1 MEQYANNLENLV
13 EERTQAYLEEK
24 RRAENLLYQILP
36 QQIRLHH
43 DYLICARQQQL
54 RKLVYI
60 CGGVETQYT
69 QGSPLFQ
76 VGPGATQLF
85 LSDGMYQ
92 TIQLQQTF
100 NYGGNTYSQLYLS
113 MDGYV
118 AFFVPNID
126 DEVPNR
132 NLNKGII
139 APLWTDLDSD
149 SGGRWTYEQATNGS
163 LIAQANLEI
172 NRMFP
177 NVYFSASWVF
187 VSTWENVPLEFSGFQ
202 GATLQIILASNGG
215 GQSFILMNYGTIPTI
230 PSPYWL
236 AGYGMENSSFV
247 TIPVNSAPE
256 LSLSSNVNIPGRW
269 AFQFT
274 GSPLFQVGPGATQ
287 LVLSDGMYQTIQLQQ
302 TFNYGGNTYS
312 QLYLS
317 MDGYVA
323 FFIPNIDDEVPN
335 RNLNKDIIA
344 PLWTD
349 LDSDSEGRWTYEQ
362 ATSGPLIAQ
371 TNHEINRMFPNVYF
385 SASWVFVST
394 WENVPL
400 EFSGFQG
407 ATLQV
412 ILASNGGGQS
422 FILMNYGTIPSIPSP
437 YWLGATLQI
446 ILASN
451 GGGQSF
457 ILMNYGTIPSI
468 PSSYWLAGYG
478 RQNNIF
484 VTIPVNSAP
493 ELSSSSNVNIPGR
506 WAFQFTGSPLFQ
518 VGPGATQLFLSDGM
532 YQTIQLQQ
540 TFNHG
545 GNTYSQLYL
554 SMDGYVAFF
563 VPNIDDEVPNPNLG
577 KNIIAPLWT
586 DLDSDSGGK
595 WTYEQATSGPLIDQ
609 ANQEINRMFPNVYFS
624 ASWVLVSTWENVP
637 LEFSAFQGATLQIV
651 LASNGGGL
659 SFILMNYGTI
669 PSIPSPYWLLF
680 EAGYSADVLH
690 LNDPSCKGQ
699 VENNRLVF
707 YFDSNANMCGTTLKN
722 NNTHIIFE
730 NSIGTVNGIGLIS
743 RSGGLSITFSC
754 VYLLIQSISMPTD
767 ISATGSI
774 ISKDLSTEGSY
785 QISMI
790 PYTDATFLVPFSGN
804 VTLQINHQ
812 MYMAVEV
819 NPFDSN
825 QIALVLDNC
834 WATPVN
840 QTDYSIRWDLIINE
854 CPNPNDDTV
863 EVLQNGVSTSS
874 HFSFRMF
881 TFTSFSNKIYLH
893 CQVHL
898 CLKES
903 GNCALEQDMEAHQH
917 ITCPTRGERTL
928 DRCYT
933 TFKNSYKAQSRPP
946 FGKSGHAA
954 IFLMPVYKQRLKQR
968 EVARWTDQSVAA
980 LQDTLDDAD
989 WNMFRRSSDDV
1000 NMFMEAV
1007 VGFIGKLADDTVAKI
1022 HDQNVSQPE
1031 AVGV

>member
-1 MEQYANNLENLV
+1 MDGYVAFFIPNIDDEVPNRNPNKDIIAPLWTDLDSDSGGRWTYEQATSGPLIAQTNKEINRMFPNVYFSASWVFVSTWENVPLEFSAFQGATL
-13 EERTQAYLEEK
+13 
-24 RRAENLLYQILP
+24 QIILAS
-36 QQIRLHH
+36 
-43 DYLICARQQQL
+43 D
-54 RKLVYI
+54 
-60 CGGVETQYT
+60 CGGQSFILMNYGTIPSIPSSYWLAGYGRQNNIFVTIPVNSAPELSSSSNVNIPGRWAFQFT
-69 QGSPLFQ
+69 GSPLFQ

-126 DEVPNR
+126 DEVPNQ

-149 SGGRWTYEQATNGS
+149 SGGRWTYEQATSGP

-256 LSLSSNVNIPGRW
+256 LSSSSNVNIPGRW

-349 LDSDSEGRWTYEQ
+349 LDSDSGGRWTYEQ

-407 ATLQV
+407 ATLQ
-412 ILASNGGGQS
+412 
-422 FILMNYGTIPSIPSP
+422 
-437 YWLGATLQI
+437 
-446 ILASN
+446 
-451 GGGQSF
+451 
-457 ILMNYGTIPSI
+457 
-468 PSSYWLAGYG
+468 
-478 RQNNIF
+478 
-484 VTIPVNSAP
+484 
-493 ELSSSSNVNIPGR
+493 
-506 WAFQFTGSPLFQ
+506 
-518 VGPGATQLFLSDGM
+518 
-532 YQTIQLQQ
+532 
-540 TFNHG
+540 
-545 GNTYSQLYL
+545 
-554 SMDGYVAFF
+554 
-563 VPNIDDEVPNPNLG
+563 
-577 KNIIAPLWT
+577 
-586 DLDSDSGGK
+586 
-595 WTYEQATSGPLIDQ
+595 
-609 ANQEINRMFPNVYFS
+609 
-624 ASWVLVSTWENVP
+624 
-637 LEFSAFQGATLQIV
+637 IV

-669 PSIPSPYWLLF
+669 PSIPSPYWLAGYGMEHSNFFTIPVNSAPELSSSSNVNIPGRWAFQFTAHCQTLNCTQDEVCRKINGAYGCACGNIPTGNPLIYDSVETCSGSAGSLSLSRCQLF

-812 MYMAVEV
+812 MYIAVEV

-903 GNCALEQDMEAHQH
+903 GNCALPC
-917 ITCPTRGERTL
+917 TGNL
-928 DRCYT
+928 
-933 TFKNSYKAQSRPP
+933 SRKRRSVD
-946 FGKSGHAA
+946 FYDSAA
-954 IFLMPVYKQRLKQR
+954 I
-968 EVARWTDQSVAA
+968 T
-980 LQDTLDDAD
+980 
-989 WNMFRRSSDDV
+989 
-1000 NMFMEAV
+1000 ME
-1007 VGFIGKLADDTVAKI
+1007 F
-1022 HDQNVSQPE
+1022 
-1031 AVGV
+1031 

>member
-1 MEQYANNLENLV
+1 MGCPRLLCLA
-13 EERTQAYLEEK
+13 T
-24 RRAENLLYQILP
+24 LLYMS
-36 QQIRLHH
+36 
-43 DYLICARQQQL
+43 
-54 RKLVYI
+54 
-60 CGGVETQYT
+60 
-69 QGSPLFQ
+69 SPLFQ
-76 VGPGATQLF
+76 VGPGATQLV
-85 LSDGMYQ
+85 LSDGMYE

-100 NYGGNTYSQLYLS
+100 NYGGNTYSQLYAGYGMENSSFVTIPVNSTPELSSSSNVNITGRWAFQFTGSPLFQVGPGATQLGLSDGMYETIQLQQTFSYGGNTYSQLNLS

-118 AFFVPNID
+118 AFFIPNID
-126 DEVPNR
+126 DEVPNQ
-132 NLNKGII
+132 NLNKDII

-149 SGGRWTYEQATNGS
+149 SGGKWTYEQATSGP
-163 LIAQANLEI
+163 LIDQTNQEI

-177 NVYFSASWVF
+177 IVYFSASWVF

-202 GATLQIILASNGG
+202 
-215 GQSFILMNYGTIPTI
+215 
-230 PSPYWL
+230 
-236 AGYGMENSSFV
+236 AGYGMESSSFV

-256 LSLSSNVNIPGRW
+256 LSSSSNVNIPGRW

-287 LVLSDGMYQTIQLQQ
+287 LFLSDGMYETIQLQQ

-323 FFIPNIDDEVPN
+323 FFIPNIDDEVPKQ
-335 RNLNKDIIA
+335 NLNKDIIA

-349 LDSDSEGRWTYEQ
+349 LDSDSGGRWTYEQ

-412 ILASNGGGQS
+412 ILASDGGGQS
-422 FILMNYGTIPSIPSP
+422 FILMNYGTIPTIPSP
-437 YWLGATLQI
+437 YWL
-446 ILASN
+446 
-451 GGGQSF
+451 
-457 ILMNYGTIPSI
+457 
-468 PSSYWLAGYG
+468 AGYG
-478 RQNNIF
+478 MQNNIF

-518 VGPGATQLFLSDGM
+518 VGPGATQLVLSDGM
-532 YQTIQLQQ
+532 YETIQLQQ
-540 TFNHG
+540 TFNYG
-545 GNTYSQLYL
+545 GITYSQLNAGYGMEHSNFFTIPVNSSPEL
-554 SMDGYVAFF
+554 SSSSNV
-563 VPNIDDEVPNPNLG
+563 NITG
-577 KNIIAPLWT
+577 RW
-586 DLDSDSGGK
+586 
-595 WTYEQATSGPLIDQ
+595 
-609 ANQEINRMFPNVYFS
+609 
-624 ASWVLVSTWENVP
+624 
-637 LEFSAFQGATLQIV
+637 AFQFTDSVETCSGSTG
-651 LASNGGGL
+651 SL
-659 SFILMNYGTI
+659 SL
-669 PSIPSPYWLLF
+669 SRCQLF
-680 EAGYSADVLH
+680 EAGYSVDVLH

-754 VYLLIQSISMPTD
+754 VYPLIQSISMPTD

-790 PYTDATFLVPFSGN
+790 PYTDATFLVPFGGN

-812 MYMAVEV
+812 MYIAVEV

-834 WATPVN
+834 WATPAN
-840 QTDYSIRWDLIINE
+840 QSDYSIRWDLIINE

-881 TFTSFSNKIYLH
+881 TFTSFSSKIYLH

-903 GNCALEQDMEAHQH
+903 GNCELPC
-917 ITCPTRGERTL
+917 TGNL
-928 DRCYT
+928 
-933 TFKNSYKAQSRPP
+933 SRKRRSVD
-946 FGKSGHAA
+946 FYDSAA
-954 IFLMPVYKQRLKQR
+954 I
-968 EVARWTDQSVAA
+968 S
-980 LQDTLDDAD
+980 
-989 WNMFRRSSDDV
+989 
-1000 NMFMEAV
+1000 ME
-1007 VGFIGKLADDTVAKI
+1007 F
-1022 HDQNVSQPE
+1022 
-1031 AVGV
+1031 